1 MDSKNYAIGVL
12 STVSAILIVGLLVIH
27 SRPDAAL
34 GSGMTV
40 RGGTY
45 QLTVGADVSG
55 DQELVY
61 VLNASVDRLIVYRFD
76 SATNQ
81 IQLDQGIDLAEL
93 RSANQ
98 GTTPK
103 KPRGRGRGRRP

>member
-12 STVSAILIVGLLVIH
+12 STISMILIVGLLVIH
-27 SRPDAAL
+27 SQPEEAL
-34 GSGMTV
+34 ASGMTV
-40 RGGTY
+40 RGGSY

-76 SATNQ
+76 SARNQ

-98 GTTPK
+98 QSTPRK
-103 KPRGRGRGRRP
+103 SGRRGRGGRP